1 MDFGNPA
8 SLFSS
13 VIISCMGM
21 GFFMYGK
28 KAGRMWPLLAGIAL
42 GVYPYFVS
50 SVLLMW
56 GIAVAIMV
64 GLYLMREQ

>member
-1 MDFGNPA
+1 MDFGNPG

-13 VIISCMGM
+13 VIISCAGM

-28 KAGRMWPLLAGIAL
+28 MAGRMWPLMGGIAL
-42 GVYPYFVS
+42 GLYPYFVS

-56 GIAVAIMV
+56 GIAVAIMA
-64 GLYLMREQ
+64 GLYFLREQ